1 MNADLAFEM
10 EENGNGNSTGTAS
23 PEFLDAQIRA
33 CFVRFFAD
41 LLHKYQM
48 CLQIIRIHPT
58 PVIAF
63 HKVRRNFSI
72 NFRKLLNF

>member
-1 MNADLAFEM
+1 MNADLAFET
-10 EENGNGNSTGTAS
+10 EQNGNSAS
-23 PEFLDAQIRA
+23 PELLDAQIRA

-41 LLHKYQM
+41 LLHKYQP

-63 HKVRRNFSI
+63 HKVNINYFSI
-72 NFRKLLNF
+72 I